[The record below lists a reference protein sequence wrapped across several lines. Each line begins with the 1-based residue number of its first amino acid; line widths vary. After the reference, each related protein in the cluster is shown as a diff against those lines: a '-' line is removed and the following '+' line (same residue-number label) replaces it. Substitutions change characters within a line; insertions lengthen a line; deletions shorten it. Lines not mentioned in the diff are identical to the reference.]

1 MNKATEVIEKL
12 KNENLMLS
20 IVWSKGLYISRV
32 VDKTTNR
39 IIGVASKTTLYASMM
54 FAVERSMYQPTNI
67 VKTKIIPKT
76 TENGTVITL

>member
-12 KNENLMLS
+12 KSENLALS

-32 VDKTTNR
+32 VDKATNR

-54 FAVERSMYQPTNI
+54 FAVERSMYQPTSV
-67 VKTKIIPKT
+67 VKTKIIPAVTGEKNT
-76 TENGTVITL
+76 ITL